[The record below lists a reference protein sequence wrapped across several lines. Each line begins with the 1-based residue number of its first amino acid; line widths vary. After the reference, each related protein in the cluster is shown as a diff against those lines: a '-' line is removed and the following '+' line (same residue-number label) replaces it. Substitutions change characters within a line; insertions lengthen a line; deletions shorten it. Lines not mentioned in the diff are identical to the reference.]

1 MGSFIEQFRA
11 NVPTMHKK
19 KSSFLIRI
27 SSVNVFK
34 SQEIAKLVTYTEE
47 ILNGKLQLLCS
58 VRILNQGM
66 EMEGPGEEASFQLL
80 S

>member
-1 MGSFIEQFRA
+1 
-11 NVPTMHKK
+11 MHKK

-34 SQEIAKLVTYTEE
+34 SQKIAKLVTYTEE

-66 EMEGPGEEASFQLL
+66 EMEGLGEEASFQLL